1 MSPANDALS
10 ALRDIHLPEAVSLW
24 PPAPGW
30 WVAAGLVVALA
41 VALRLLQLRR
51 RRSVARAALRE
62 LDGLERNHQETG
74 DAAEYAVRL
83 SALLRR
89 VALARFPR
97 NEVASLHGAFWVD
110 FLSRAS
116 ARTGFPAE
124 VVEAMERAVFAP
136 LRRENPSE
144 DTAAWGAA
152 ARAWIRRTS

>member
-10 ALRDIHLPEAVSLW
+10 ALRDIHLPAAVPLW

-30 WVAAGLVVALA
+30 WIAAGLFIAL
-41 VALRLLQLRR
+41 VLALRLVVLRR

-62 LDGLERNHQETG
+62 LNELDREHDQTRDDG
-74 DAAEYAVRL
+74 AYAVRL

-89 VALARFPR
+89 VALTRFPR
-97 NEVASLHGAFWVD
+97 SEVASLHGAAWVD
-110 FLSRAS
+110 FLSRLG

-124 VVEAMERAVFAP
+124 MVEAMERAVFAP
-136 LRRENPSE
+136 PCEEQPGE
-144 DTAAWGAA
+144 DTVAWGAA